1 MDNNLFKYAPVYREY
16 KILNL
21 IKNNPHITQRELSDK
36 VDIAVS
42 MINKLISQF
51 EDEKYLVRSYITTK
65 SVKYTITLKGIERIK
80 LLDIAYLKSS
90 YDIYVDAKQN
100 IIEFI
105 SSLVTKGYH
114 KLLLYGAGEVAKML
128 IFATVTDELSD
139 FEILAI
145 IDDDKSKIGTKIA
158 KYNIIGLDDIDK
170 YSYDGVLIGSYTNY
184 SEMKSNLIKKGLK
197 ENYIVDFF
205 N

>member
-197 ENYIVDFF
+197 EDKIVAFF
-205 N
+205 D

>member
-128 IFATVTDELSD
+128 LFATVTDELSD

-158 KYNIIGLDDIDK
+158 RYNIIGLDDITK

-184 SEMKSNLIKKGLK
+184 SEMKNKLIQKGLK
-197 ENYIVDFF
+197 EDKILSFF
-205 N
+205 